1 MSSGFQQVLDHIRS
15 SADSEARKGRLFER
29 LMKRY
34 FSVDPIYGERFSKV
48 WLWSEWA
55 AARADF
61 DGTDTGIDLV
71 AEERGGGHCAIQCKC
86 YAPGTQISKPSLDS
100 FIAASA
106 REPFTARIFV
116 DTGDSWGPNAVKT
129 IRALKPACTVLR
141 FGDLADR
148 PIHWPD
154 LVRGQPEDL
163 ALRREPF
170 SLRPHQQAAFDDVV
184 AGFKDQ
190 DRGKLI
196 MACGSGKTFT
206 ALRIAE
212 ALAGAGGRVL
222 YLVPSISLLAQ
233 SMREWAT
240 QKALAHRYLGVCSD
254 TRAGRNDEDASLQE
268 LEIPVTTDP
277 HAISRALRIHQQR
290 RAQGANPSQD
300 KKREGPA
307 FSQETARDGPVPSQE
322 ATRADALTV
331 VFCTYQS
338 LPVLERAQGDGAP
351 PFDLVLCDEAH
362 RTTGV
367 ERPGDKTSPF
377 VLVHDGRRIRAAK
390 RLYMTATPR
399 LYTEGT
405 KSKAASHA
413 AEVFSMDDPAI
424 YGPELHRLPFSRA
437 VEQGL
442 LSDYKVV
449 VLAMSERHVDAA
461 LQAHLAADGGE
472 INITDA
478 AKIVG
483 CWQAL
488 QNPENRRRGERPI
501 QPLTRAI
508 AFTNTIAASKRLA
521 NHWDGIVGH
530 AVEALPP
537 EGRPRAFRC
546 STEHVDGQ
554 HNALERKARI
564 EWLKGADEGACR
576 ILSNARCLSEGIDVP
591 ALDAVLFMSPKS
603 SHVDI
608 VQAVGRAMRKAEGKE
623 YGYIVLPI
631 AVPAGVSAAAV
642 LDDNERF
649 AAVWSVLRAL
659 RSHDDR
665 FDAEINRIDL
675 NNTPT
680 SRIIFSTGDGGDD
693 AGMGGEPNTADLPFP
708 PMDLPP
714 GAIFAK
720 IVEKCGDRKYWET
733 WAKDVADIFTRL
745 VQRIDG
751 LLGASGNEALRE
763 WFDAFHE
770 ELKASIN
777 DAVSRANAV
786 EMMAQHILTR
796 PVFEALFEHYD
807 FAAANPVAQALD
819 ALRKDFGEFGLENE
833 VRDLERF
840 YESVRL
846 RARGLDNSAAR
857 QRVLMELYE
866 KFFAAALKKD
876 ADRLGIVY
884 TPVEVVDFILASADH
899 ALRSE
904 FGRGLSDQGVHVLDP
919 FTGTGIFLV
928 RLLQSA
934 LVRDADLERKYREEL
949 HANELVLL
957 AYYIAAVHIEEAFHG
972 RRGAGTDYRPF
983 NGIALTDTFNLHT
996 DRASFPRDW
1005 LPDNSERVER
1015 QQSLPIQVIV
1025 GNPPWSAAQRSSA
1038 DENPN
1043 VDYPEMERRIADTY
1057 AVRSNATLKNSL
1069 YDSYKMAI
1077 RWASDRIG
1085 EQGLVA
1091 FVSNGSWI
1099 DGNVDSGVRA
1109 CLAEEF
1115 SAIHV
1120 LNLRG
1125 NARTSGELRRREG
1138 DNVFDQGS
1146 RAPVAITV
1154 LVRNPNAVHK
1164 GCRILYRDIGDYMKR
1179 EDKLKFLRD
1188 AGSIAGIDDWREIA
1202 PNRHHDWIDQRSED
1216 FQKLHPLGSK
1226 EVKAGKGEEALFRLF
1241 SNGYKTGRDAYLYN
1255 FSRESCAEN
1264 ARLGANDYMRAMQVA
1279 EEHPQ
1284 YRLDSIV
1291 KDHSS
1296 KMHWDPKLKDNLQKR
1311 KSVSFNIEKVSK
1323 VQYRPF
1329 VKQYCYVE
1337 PIFAQRTAQM
1347 DSIFPM
1353 PDGENRAICVPGV
1366 GSTKPFSVLAVDSM
1380 PDLHLVAFGQC
1391 FPRYRYQAPSNARFN
1406 APPSQSPEAERQA
1419 GNASSS
1425 NAAFNTPP
1433 SQPLEAAGDTAARP
1447 LPAFQEQLPVL
1458 PDALQRFDNITD
1470 AALRKFRAHYRDPA
1484 ITKDAVFDYAYG
1496 LLHAPDYRRRFA
1508 NDLSKALPRIP
1519 LAEDFQAFAQ
1529 AGNQLMALHL
1539 GYETCPEHRLE
1550 LTFTGEGA
1558 PKAHHFR
1565 IGKQKMRF
1573 TDAAQSTLILN
1584 DHLRLTGI
1592 PQEAHHYE
1600 VNGRTPLEWL
1610 IDRYRIT
1617 QDPHSGIINDPNAYF
1632 DQPQDLIPTFRRI
1645 VHLSMETARIVAQLP
1660 AVGLDS

>member
-1 MSSGFQQVLDHIRS
+1 MRALSSGFQETLDHIRS
-15 SADSEARKGRLFER
+15 IADSQAQKGRLFER
-29 LMKRY
+29 LMKVY
-34 FSVDPIYGERFSKV
+34 FRLDPIYGERFTKV

-61 DGTDTGIDLV
+61 DGMDTGIDLV
-71 AEERGGGHCAIQCKC
+71 AEERDGGHCAIQCKC
-86 YAPGTQISKPSLDS
+86 YAPGTRIAKPDLDS

-106 REPFTARIFV
+106 REPFTARIVV
-116 DTGDSWGPNAVKT
+116 DTGDGWGPNAVKT
-129 IRALKPACTVLR
+129 ITALKPACAVIR
-141 FGDLADR
+141 FGDLASR
-148 PIHWPD
+148 PFEWPD
-154 LVRGQPEDL
+154 LVRGKPEDL
-163 ALRREPF
+163 ALRSEPF
-170 SLRPHQQAAFDDVV
+170 SLRPHQRAAFDAVTK
-184 AGFKDQ
+184 GFQ
-190 DRGKLI
+190 EHDRGKLI

-212 ALAGAGGRVL
+212 AAAGVGGRVL
-222 YLVPSISLLAQ
+222 YLVPSISLLSQ

-240 QKALAHRYLGVCSD
+240 QRALAHRYLGICSD

-277 HAISRALRIHQQR
+277 QAISLALSKVR
-290 RAQGANPSQD
+290 G
-300 KKREGPA
+300 
-307 FSQETARDGPVPSQE
+307 
-322 ATRADALTV
+322 DAMTV
-331 VFCTYQS
+331 VFCTYHS
-338 LPVLERAQGDGAP
+338 LPIVEQAQGDGAP
-351 PFDLVLCDEAH
+351 PFDLILCDEAH

-367 ERPGDKTSPF
+367 ERPGDRTSPF
-377 VLVHDGRRIRAAK
+377 VLVHDGQRIRAAK

-399 LYTEGT
+399 LYTEGA
-405 KSKAASHA
+405 KSKAASHEV
-413 AEVFSMDDPAI
+413 EVFSMDDPAT

-449 VLAMSERHVDAA
+449 VLAMSEQHVDAA
-461 LQAHLAADGGE
+461 LQAHLVTGGSE

-483 CWQAL
+483 CWRAL
-488 QNPENRRRGERPI
+488 QNPENRRRGTQPI
-501 QPLTRAI
+501 RPLTRAI

-521 NHWDGIVGH
+521 GHWDDIIGH
-530 AVEALPP
+530 AIEGLSP
-537 EGRPRAFRC
+537 EERGSAFRC

-554 HNALERKARI
+554 HHALERKARI
-564 EWLKGADEGACR
+564 EWLKGDAEGTCR

-591 ALDAVLFMSPKS
+591 ALDAVLFMSPKNS
-603 SHVDI
+603 QVDI
-608 VQAVGRAMRKAEGKE
+608 VQAVGRAMRKARGKE

-631 AVPAGVSAAAV
+631 AVPAGVSAAAA

-665 FDAEINRIDL
+665 FDAEINKIDL

-680 SRIIFSTGDGGDD
+680 SRIIFSGGGVGDD
-693 AGMGGEPNTADLPFP
+693 EGMGGGPNMDDLPFAP
-708 PMDLPP
+708 IDLPP

-745 VQRIDG
+745 VQRIDN
-751 LLGASGNEALRE
+751 LLTATGNEALRE

-777 DAVSRANAV
+777 DAVSRDNAV

-819 ALRKDFGEFGLENE
+819 ALRRDFGEFGLENE

-840 YESVRL
+840 YASVRL

-866 KFFAAALKKD
+866 KFFATALKKD

-884 TPVEVVDFILASADH
+884 TPVEVVDFTLCSADH
-899 ALRSE
+899 ALRE
-904 FGRGLSDQGVHVLDP
+904 AFGLRLSDAGVHVLDP

-934 LVRDADLERKYREEL
+934 LIGEGDLERKYRREL

-957 AYYIAAVHIEEAFHG
+957 AYYIAAIHIEEAFHG
-972 RRGAGTDYRPF
+972 RRGAEADHQPF
-983 NGIALTDTFNLHT
+983 NGIVLTDTFNLHT
-996 DRASFPRDW
+996 DRTGFPKDW

-1015 QQSLPIQVIV
+1015 QQNLPIQVIV

-1038 DENPN
+1038 DDNPN
-1043 VDYPEMERRIADTY
+1043 VDYPEMEQRIADTY

-1069 YDSYKMAI
+1069 YDTYKMAI

-1085 EQGLVA
+1085 EQGVVA
-1091 FVSNGSWI
+1091 FVSNGSYI
-1099 DGNVDSGVRA
+1099 DGNVDSGIRA
-1109 CLAEEF
+1109 CLVEEF
-1115 SAIHV
+1115 STIYV

-1125 NARTSGELRRREG
+1125 NQRTQGERSRREG
-1138 DNVFDQGS
+1138 GKIFGQGS
-1146 RAPVAITV
+1146 RSPVAITV
-1154 LVRNPNAVHK
+1154 LVRNPNAAHD
-1164 GCRILYRDIGDYMKR
+1164 GCRILYRDIGDYLKR
-1179 EDKLKFLRD
+1179 EEKLRLLRE

-1202 PNRHHDWIDQRSED
+1202 PNQHHDWIDQRSED
-1216 FQKLHPLGSK
+1216 FQRLYPLGTK
-1226 EVKAGKGEEALFRLF
+1226 DVKAGKGEDAVFRLF

-1255 FSRESCAEN
+1255 FSFDACAEN
-1264 ARLGANDYMRAMQVA
+1264 ARLAANDYMRAMQVA

-1284 YRLDSIV
+1284 YRMDNIV
-1291 KDHSS
+1291 RNHSS
-1296 KMHWDPKLKDNLQKR
+1296 NMHWDPQLEGNLQRR
-1311 KSVSFNIEKVSK
+1311 KSVSFTVEKVNK

-1337 PIFAQRTAQM
+1337 HVFVQRKAQV

-1366 GSTKPFSVLAVDSM
+1366 GSTKPFSALVVDSM
-1380 PDLHLVAFGQC
+1380 PDLHFVAFGQC
-1391 FPRYRYQAPSNARFN
+1391 FPRYRYQAPNDAQGRLL
-1406 APPSQSPEAERQA
+1406 
-1419 GNASSS
+1419 G
-1425 NAAFNTPP
+1425 
-1433 SQPLEAAGDTAARP
+1433 LEDD
-1447 LPAFQEQLPVL
+1447 LE
-1458 PDALQRFDNITD
+1458 RFDNITD
-1470 AALRKFRAHYRDPA
+1470 ATLRQFRTHYQDSS
-1484 ITKDAVFDYAYG
+1484 ITKDAVFDYVYG
-1496 LLHAPDYRRRFA
+1496 LLHAPGYRERFA
-1508 NDLSKALPRIP
+1508 NDLNKTLPRIP
-1519 LAEDFQAFAQ
+1519 LAQGFHAFAQ
-1529 AGNQLMALHL
+1529 AGRQLMALHL
-1539 GYETCPEHRLE
+1539 GYETCAEHPLE
-1550 LTFTGEGA
+1550 LTFTGGGA
-1558 PKAHHFR
+1558 PKPEHFR
-1565 IGKQKMRF
+1565 IGKQRMRF
-1573 TDAAQSTLILN
+1573 ADAAKSELIIN
-1584 DHLRLTGI
+1584 DHIRLTSI
-1592 PQEAHHYE
+1592 PAEAHQYE

-1617 QDPHSGIINDPNAYF
+1617 QDTHSGIVNDPNAWF
-1632 DQPQDLIPTFRRI
+1632 DQPQDLIATFRRI
-1645 VHLSMETARIVAQLP
+1645 VHLSVATARIVAQLP
-1660 AVGLDS
+1660 SLE